1 MPSTYTLAHRIDDIE
16 IPADGILSR
25 PLFDDENVKVVLFA
39 FSQGQ
44 ELSEHTAAMPAVL
57 HFLKGEARV
66 TLGDDTIDA
75 RAGTWVHMPAHMRH
89 SVAATRPLVMLLSL
103 VKGGRRDPA

>member
-1 MPSTYTLAHRIDDIE
+1 MQSTYTLAHSIDDIE
-16 IPADGILSR
+16 IPANGILSR
-25 PLFDDENVKVVLFA
+25 PLYDDEHVKVVLFA
-39 FSQGQ
+39 FSEGQ

-66 TLGDDTIDA
+66 TLGDDIVDA
-75 RAGTWVHMPAHMRH
+75 RAGTWVHMPAHLRH
-89 SVAATRPLVMLLSL
+89 SIAAKRPLVMLLSL